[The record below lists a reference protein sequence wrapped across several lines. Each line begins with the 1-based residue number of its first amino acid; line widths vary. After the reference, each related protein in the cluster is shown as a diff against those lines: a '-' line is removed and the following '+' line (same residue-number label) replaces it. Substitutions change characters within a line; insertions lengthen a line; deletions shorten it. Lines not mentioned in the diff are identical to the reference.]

1 MKLFANKL
9 VRHRSSFCLL
19 TIFVLLVAVSKIASA
34 HDARPLSVFIVEQ
47 EPHIYRIDLRMPPSV
62 DAANRPEISF
72 PEGCMVHSG
81 VVREATDAFAQT
93 AIAACPA
100 LQDGIEGQ
108 RIGVHY
114 TLYNPSLSTLLR
126 FSPLSGGTRTAVLP
140 PDQSEWQ
147 VPPAANWKTVA
158 HDYLLLGIQ
167 HIWGGIDH
175 LLFVAGLLL
184 LARTP
189 RRIVTA
195 VTGFTLAHSITLSL
209 SALGIVRLPI
219 PPIEAGIAL
228 SILFLARE
236 IARPD
241 NESLA
246 RRYPL
251 AISCFFGLLHGF
263 GFAAALREA
272 GLPQNEI
279 AAALLFFNAGVEVGQ
294 LVFIAVVFV
303 LMTIA
308 AGLVMRKAGTLSPS
322 ISSLEGLCGYALGV
336 PAAFWFIARVQ
347 MFWFR

>member
-1 MKLFANKL
+1 MKPFPGKL
-9 VRHRSSFCLL
+9 VRHRHYICLL
-19 TIFVLLVAVSKIASA
+19 SVFVFLVAVPGIALA

-47 EPHIYRIDLRMPPSV
+47 EPHIYRVDLRMPPSL

-81 VVREATDAFAQT
+81 VVREATDAFTQT
-93 AIAACPA
+93 AIAACPT

-126 FSPLSGGTRTAVLP
+126 FSPSSGGTRTAVLP

-167 HIWGGIDH
+167 HIWAGIDH
-175 LLFVAGLLL
+175 LMFVTGLLL

-209 SALGIVRLPI
+209 SALGLVRLPI

-241 NESLA
+241 RESLA

-251 AISCFFGLLHGF
+251 AISSSFGLLHGF
-263 GFAAALREA
+263 GFAAALRDA
-272 GLPQNEI
+272 GLPQHEI

-303 LMTIA
+303 LMTIV
-308 AGLVMRKAGTLSPS
+308 AGLVKRRPGILAPS
-322 ISSLEGLCGYALGV
+322 ISSFEELCGYGLGI

-347 MFWFR
+347 MFWLR